1 MQVSVEDAGSLT
13 KKVTVVVPAKT
24 VTKKLDKSYNKLKSD
39 VSIKGFRKGKVPFK
53 VLEKN
58 YGEQV
63 KAEVGE
69 KLVQD
74 TYFDAIEQSGLNVVV
89 HPDIKSHSFTDE
101 GTFEY
106 VAEVA
111 VKPEFE
117 LGEYNGIKVELP
129 ELTVT
134 EEETDHALQALRK
147 EMAPL
152 KSVDDRSVQVGDVA
166 VVDFQGFHENE
177 PVKEIQG
184 QNYSVDIGSGVN
196 GKEFEDAC
204 LGLKKGEE
212 TSKVVPFPASFPN
225 PVLSGKEIE
234 FKITV
239 KDIKERVLADLDD
252 EFAKDVGEFD
262 SLDAL
267 KTNIVEKITREKEE
281 GRKGEFT
288 DKLMM
293 QILENH
299 EFEVPDRLVAYEVS
313 EQIKQLEQRLKQ
325 QGLTLESAG
334 ISQSQLIED
343 YQEAS
348 AKRVKGDF
356 IIKKIAEVEKV
367 KLEDED
373 IKGGFNRIAAQYNM
387 PVEEVRKYF
396 GNRDDLLPFM
406 NELLNEKVLDFLRN
420 KAEIIEVPIEA
431 EAAEAAA
438 AESTGENA

>member
-24 VTKKLDKSYNKLKSD
+24 VTKKLDNAYRKLKSD
-39 VSIKGFRKGKVPFK
+39 VSIKGFRKGKVPLK

-74 TYFDAIEQSGLNVVV
+74 TYFDAIEESELNVVV
-89 HPDIKSHSFTDE
+89 HPDIKSHTFTDA

-117 LGEYNGIKVELP
+117 LGEYSGLKVELP
-129 ELTVT
+129 EITVT
-134 EEETDHALQALRK
+134 EEETDAAIEALRK

-152 KSVDDRSVQVGDVA
+152 KSVDDRSIQLNDVA
-166 VVDFQGFHENE
+166 VVDFQGFHNNE
-177 PVKEIQG
+177 PIKEIQG

-196 GKEFEDAC
+196 GKEFEEAC

-212 TSKVVPFPASFPN
+212 TSKVVSFPASFPN
-225 PVLSGKEIE
+225 PVLAGKEIE
-234 FKITV
+234 FKISV
-239 KDIKERVLADLDD
+239 RDIKERVLADIDD

-267 KTNIVEKITREKEE
+267 KANIIAKITKEKEE
-281 GRKGEFT
+281 SRKGEFT

-293 QILENH
+293 QVLENH
-299 EFEVPDRLVAYEVS
+299 DFEVPDRLVAYEVS
-313 EQIKQLEQRLKQ
+313 EQIKQLEERLKH

-334 ISQSQLIED
+334 ISYDQLIKD
-343 YQEAS
+343 YQDAA

-356 IIKKIAEVEKV
+356 IIKKIAEVEEV
-367 KLEDED
+367 KLEEED
-373 IKGGFNRIAAQYNM
+373 IKGGFNRIAAQYGM

-406 NELLNEKVLDFLRN
+406 NELLNEKVIDFLRE
-420 KAEIIEVPIEA
+420 KTEIIEVPPQVEANTA
-431 EAAEAAA
+431 EA
-438 AESTGENA
+438 TGENA